1 VRRLGARHL
10 RIAVVAPSR
19 HPLSQPHAGGLEAA
33 VWNRVDSLRR
43 RGHRVRLVAAAGS
56 DFLADSPAALHL
68 PPARW
73 TGTSSSDTDYPD
85 GYLDE
90 ALTSLD
96 RALHHLSDHRDDFDV
111 VENHS
116 LHALPLEWAP
126 RLGIPVV
133 TTLHTPPLPDMVEA
147 IHRAGAALGPIL
159 AVSTHTAGAW
169 REHGVHARV
178 LPNAV
183 DTDRWRLGP
192 GGEDLVWFGRLVPE
206 KGAHAAIAAARLLG
220 RRLVLAGRI
229 GDADYVRSEIDP
241 HLGEDVVHVG
251 PLRHRDLAR
260 LVGSSACALV
270 TPMWEEPFGL
280 VLAEALSTGT
290 PVAAFDRGGVPEVVA
305 GSPGAR
311 LVAPDDVDAL
321 ARAVAT
327 VADPTPSARRRIRA
341 HALRRFS
348 LERQLDDIEAI
359 HRSARRVA
367 AAGAT
372 SAVAPVAETAVPA

>member
-1 VRRLGARHL
+1 MRRLGSRRL

-19 HPLSQPHAGGLEAA
+19 HPLRQPHAGGLEAA
-33 VWNRVDSLRR
+33 VWDRVDSLRR
-43 RGHRVRLVAAAGS
+43 RGHRVRLVAASGS
-56 DFLADSPAALHL
+56 DFLGESPAPLHL
-68 PPARW
+68 PPALW
-73 TGTSSSDTDYPD
+73 AGSSTSDTDYPD

-96 RALHHLSDHRDDFDV
+96 RALRHLSDHREDYDV

-133 TTLHTPPLPDMVEA
+133 TTLHTPPLEDMVGA
-147 IHRAGAALGPIL
+147 IHRAGDVLGPIL
-159 AVSTHTAGAW
+159 AVSTHTARAW

-183 DTDRWRLGP
+183 DTDRWRLGA
-192 GGEDLVWFGRLVPE
+192 GGPDLVWFGRLVPE

-241 HLGEDVVHVG
+241 HLGDDVVHVG
-251 PLRHRDLAR
+251 PLRHRDLAH

-311 LVAPDDVDAL
+311 LVPADDVAAL
-321 ARAVAT
+321 ARAVAAI
-327 VADPTPSARRRIRA
+327 ADPGAGARRRIRA

-359 HRSARRVA
+359 HREARRNAVVVP
-367 AAGAT
+367 AT
-372 SAVAPVAETAVPA
+372 LTPAAETAVPA